1 MSRATA
7 ADVIVEKPSNNVYTV
22 LVIAATIAQVIAFL
36 AIYTKAGEIFAEGK
50 GLFG

>member
-1 MSRATA
+1 MSRGSA

-22 LVIAATIAQVIAFL
+22 LLIAATVAQLIAFL
-36 AIYTKAGEIFAEGK
+36 AIFSKAAEIFAEGK